1 MPKAINFVVAFL
13 LASSVTTLPSLALD
27 AQTEEQYL
35 DGIYRVY
42 KCVSG
47 KQSALQLQSWLLD
60 PQIKKVSAEDLNIKA
75 NQCSKGLASLT
86 ASAVYLLAADAYAR
100 SNNAKDYRTA
110 MENAYA
116 LASKLTQAEKLY
128 FCKDLLDYR
137 VLGTDPLK
145 NTKEHS
151 LSLMFAR
158 RLVGS
163 EPLTPDELELLRL
176 DCQLRLA
183 SYSKEAVL
191 APLEEQKNALKSRI
205 DQSLDTKVL
214 EARIGAAEALKAGDY
229 SKAELLANENL
240 DVLTKEYGNYSVKL
254 FPEHCIK
261 LQVLLQTDKS
271 RALELLDFLNS
282 VVDKQAS
289 SIVPTESDQTFKT
302 AIDSL
307 IGATKASRKNPEVA
321 LRAAAIIYKLRI
333 ESGLPLSPGQAID
346 SFANTL
352 ERVPVSR
359 SQIRKFLV
367 ASADYLDSVVPDF
380 NSNGTIEL
388 TSARLRAR
396 ANKFK

>member
-1 MPKAINFVVAFL
+1 MSKAINFVVAFL

-35 DGIYRVY
+35 EGIYSAY
-42 KCVSG
+42 KSVSG
-47 KQSALQLQSWLLD
+47 AQSALQLQSWLLD
-60 PQIKKVSAEDLNIKA
+60 PQIKKISAESLNGRA
-75 NQCSKGLASLT
+75 NECFKRQASLT
-86 ASAVYLLAADAYAR
+86 AAAVYLLAADAYAR
-100 SNNAKDYRTA
+100 NNNAKDYRKA
-110 MENAYA
+110 METAYEV
-116 LASKLTQAEKLY
+116 ASKLTQAEKLY
-128 FCKDLLDYR
+128 FCKALLDYR
-137 VLGTDPLK
+137 SLGTDPLK
-145 NTKEHS
+145 NTNEHS
-151 LSLMFAR
+151 MALMFAR
-158 RLVGS
+158 RLMGS

-191 APLEEQKNALKSRI
+191 APLEEQKNAIKSRI

-321 LRAAAIIYKLRI
+321 LRAAAIVYKLRI